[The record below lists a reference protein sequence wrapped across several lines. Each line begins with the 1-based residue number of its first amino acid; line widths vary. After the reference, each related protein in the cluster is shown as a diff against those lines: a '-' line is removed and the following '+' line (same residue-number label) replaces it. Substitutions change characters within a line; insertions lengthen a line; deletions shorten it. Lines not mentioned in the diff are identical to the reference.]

1 MKFRWR
7 EESVK
12 TFLAI
17 ALVLSTCLAAFSLW
31 GIVHARRMG
40 SSSSQIFLHGTP
52 VCITQRGGEI
62 EAAVGECGSPSGA
75 PEEEEGEF
83 RGTPYPF
90 GHPNAGLP
98 PGHPP
103 VESDPDLGDGD
114 SRRTP
119 I

>member
-1 MKFRWR
+1 M
-7 EESVK
+7 K

-17 ALVLSTCLAAFSLW
+17 ALVLSTGLAAVSLW

-40 SSSSQIFLHGTP
+40 VSSSQIVLHGTP

-62 EAAVGECGSPSGA
+62 EASIGECGSSPGA
-75 PEEEEGEF
+75 SEGEDGGF
-83 RGTPYPF
+83 HGTPHSF
-90 GHPNAGLP
+90 GNPNAGLP

-103 VESDPDLGDGD
+103 VGSDPALAETEV
-114 SRRTP
+114 RRTP

>member
-1 MKFRWR
+1 M
-7 EESVK
+7 K

-40 SSSSQIFLHGTP
+40 VSSSQIILHGTP
-52 VCITQRGGEI
+52 LCITQRGGEI
-62 EAAVGECGSPSGA
+62 EAAIGECGSSPGA
-75 PEEEEGEF
+75 PGEGDGGF
-83 RGTPYPF
+83 HGMPYPF
-90 GHPNAGLP
+90 EHPNAGLP

-103 VESDPDLGDGD
+103 VGSDPDPGDGD

>member
-1 MKFRWR
+1 M
-7 EESVK
+7 K

-40 SSSSQIFLHGTP
+40 VSSSQIFLHGTP

-62 EAAVGECGSPSGA
+62 EAAIGECGSTPGA
-75 PEEEEGEF
+75 SEEEDSGF
-83 RGTPYPF
+83 HVAPYPF
-90 GHPNAGLP
+90 GNPNAGLP

-103 VESDPDLGDGD
+103 VGSDPDLGDEDTG
-114 SRRTP
+114 RTP

>member
-1 MKFRWR
+1 M
-7 EESVK
+7 K

-17 ALVLSTCLAAFSLW
+17 VMVLSTGLAAVSLW

-40 SSSSQIFLHGTP
+40 VSSSQIFLHGTP

-62 EAAVGECGSPSGA
+62 RAAVGECGPPQGA
-75 PEEEEGEF
+75 SEGEYGGF
-83 RGTPYPF
+83 HGTPHPF
-90 GHPNAGLP
+90 EHPNTGLP

-103 VESDPDLGDGD
+103 VGSAPDLTDGEV
-114 SRRTP
+114 RRTP

>member
-1 MKFRWR
+1 M
-7 EESVK
+7 K

-17 ALVLSTCLAAFSLW
+17 ALVLSASLAAVSLW

-40 SSSSQIFLHGTP
+40 VSSSQIFLHGTP

-62 EAAVGECGSPSGA
+62 EAAIGECGSSPGA
-75 PEEEEGEF
+75 PEEEDGDF
-83 RGTPYPF
+83 HGTPYPF
-90 GHPNAGLP
+90 GNPSVGLP

-103 VESDPDLGDGD
+103 VGNDPDLGDDD